1 MPHQAVNSF
10 NYIWINNMIRIVK
23 LAFIGLSFTATS
35 AYAAAPVTFAA
46 ACCAIG
52 ACCGLGMDCCP

>member
-1 MPHQAVNSF
+1 
-10 NYIWINNMIRIVK
+10 MIRIAK
-23 LAFIGLSFTATS
+23 LAIIGLSLTATS
-35 AYAAAPVTFAA
+35 AYAAAPATFAA